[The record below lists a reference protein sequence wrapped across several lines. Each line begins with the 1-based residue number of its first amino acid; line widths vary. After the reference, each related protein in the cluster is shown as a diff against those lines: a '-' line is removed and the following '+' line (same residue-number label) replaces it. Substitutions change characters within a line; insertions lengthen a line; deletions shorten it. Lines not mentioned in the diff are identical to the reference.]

1 MLDKDD
7 KKTSKPILRPF
18 RGLLAY
24 AGPMR
29 GQIRKATFYSIL
41 NKIFDLAPPALIGLA
56 VDIVTRREESLLG
69 SFGIRALETQFLVLA
84 GATIL
89 VWVFESIFE
98 YLSSVTWR
106 RLSQDL
112 QHAMRLDA
120 YAHVQGLEL
129 RWFEDRSSGELM
141 ATLND
146 DINQLERFLDRGAND
161 IIQVTTTAL
170 VIGTLY
176 FLTIPTLAWAAVL
189 PIPVIIFGSV
199 LFQKLL
205 APRYREVRSRVGELN
220 SRLANDLG
228 GMPTIHAYG
237 AEAYELD
244 RIREES
250 EAYKLANSRAIA
262 LSSAFS
268 PLIRMVILASFSYML
283 FAGGLLV
290 LDGGL
295 EAGAYTTAIFLTQRL
310 LWPLTRLGETFD
322 LYQRAMASTAR
333 VLALLRVESQRPEG
347 QEPAPEDGFR
357 GEIEV
362 RDLHY
367 SYLPGQPVL
376 SGMNL
381 DIAAGTTVG
390 IVGLTGA
397 GKSTLLKL
405 LLRFYKPVSGSI
417 QLDGKDLGTWR
428 NADLRRALAFVSQ
441 EVYLFH
447 GTVRENI
454 AYGNPN
460 ATQKTIERAARIAE
474 IHSFVEG
481 LPGGYDTLVGERGIK
496 LSGGQRQRVS
506 LARAILR
513 DPPLL
518 FLDEATSSV
527 DNETEAAIQRS
538 LEKLAHDRTILIVAH
553 RLSTVR
559 HADMIYVL
567 DQGQVIESGRHGA
580 LLEACGAYAK
590 LWAVQTGELPAVVAR
605 GKGRQ

>member
-1 MLDKDD
+1 MPNQDD
-7 KKTSKPILRPF
+7 NKRESRVGRPL

-29 GQIRKATFYSIL
+29 GKIRIAIFYSIL
-41 NKIFDLAPPALIGLA
+41 NKIFDLAPPALIGVA
-56 VDIVTRREESLLG
+56 VDIVDRREESLLG
-69 SFGIRALETQFLVLA
+69 SFGIRDLQTQFLVLA
-84 GATIL
+84 AATIL
-89 VWVFESIFE
+89 VWILESVFE

-106 RLSQDL
+106 RLSQEL

-120 YAHVQGLEL
+120 YGHVQGLEL

-161 IIQVTTTAL
+161 IIQVTTTVL

-176 FLTIPTLAWAAVL
+176 WLTVPSLAWAAVL
-189 PIPVIIFGSV
+189 PIPLIIFGSV

-220 SRLANDLG
+220 SRLVNDLG

-250 EAYKLANSRAIA
+250 EAYKRANSRAIA

-283 FAGGLLV
+283 VAGGMLV

-333 VLALLRVESQRPEG
+333 VLGLLRIESHLPEG
-347 QEPAPEDGFR
+347 DLPAPEGGFR
-357 GEIEV
+357 GEIQV
-362 RDLHY
+362 RDLGY
-367 SYLPGQPVL
+367 SYLPGHPVIQ
-376 SGMNL
+376 GMDL

-405 LLRFYKPVSGSI
+405 LLRFYVPGSGRI
-417 QLDGKDLGTWR
+417 ELDGEDLSRWR
-428 NADLRRALAFVSQ
+428 NADLRQALAFVSQ

-447 GTVRENI
+447 GSVRENI
-454 AYGNPN
+454 AYGNPD
-460 ATQKTIERAARIAE
+460 ASQESIEKAARIAE
-474 IHSFVEG
+474 IHDFVEG
-481 LPGGYDTLVGERGIK
+481 LPLGYDTLVGERGIK

-513 DPPLL
+513 NPPLL

-567 DQGQVIESGRHGA
+567 DRGRVVESGRHAA
-580 LLEACGAYAK
+580 LLEADGAYAR
-590 LWAVQTGELPAVVAR
+590 LWSVQTGESPISAGPR
-605 GKGRQ
+605 P

>member
-1 MLDKDD
+1 MSKKKDEME
-7 KKTSKPILRPF
+7 PGRVRRPL

-24 AGPMR
+24 ARPLR
-29 GQIRKATFYSIL
+29 GRIRKASLYSVL
-41 NKIFDLAPPALIGLA
+41 NKIFDLAPPALIGVA
-56 VDIVTRREESLLG
+56 VDIVVRRQKSLLG
-69 SFGIRALETQFLVLA
+69 EIGIQDLETQFLVLA

-89 VWVFESIFE
+89 IWVLESLFE

-112 QHAMRLDA
+112 QHSLRLDA
-120 YAHVQGLEL
+120 YSHVQGLQL

-146 DINQLERFLDRGAND
+146 DINQLERFLDRGASD
-161 IIQVTTTAL
+161 ILQVTTTAL

-199 LFQKLL
+199 FFQKLL
-205 APRYREVRSRVGELN
+205 APRYREVRTRVGELN
-220 SRLANDLG
+220 ARLANDLG

-237 AEAYELD
+237 AEAYELQ

-268 PLIRMVILASFSYML
+268 PLIRMVILAAFSYML
-283 FAGGLLV
+283 VAGGLLV

-295 EAGAYTTAIFLTQRL
+295 SAGAYTMAIFLTQRL
-310 LWPLTRLGETFD
+310 LWPMTRLGETFD

-333 VLALLRVESQRPEG
+333 VLALLRIDFKLPEG
-347 QEPAPEDGFR
+347 TEPAPQGGFR
-357 GEIEV
+357 GEIQV
-362 RDLHY
+362 RGLGY
-367 SYLPGQPVL
+367 SYLPGLPVL
-376 SGMNL
+376 RDLDL

-405 LLRFYKPVSGSI
+405 LLRFYVPGTGSI
-417 QLDGKDLGTWR
+417 QLDGKDLGAWR
-428 NADLRRALAFVSQ
+428 NADLRQALAFVSQ

-447 GTVRENI
+447 GSVRENI
-454 AYGNPN
+454 AYGNPD
-460 ATQKTIERAARIAE
+460 ASPEDLERAARIAE
-474 IHSFVEG
+474 IHDFIEG
-481 LPGGYDTLVGERGIK
+481 LPEGYDTLVGERGIK

-538 LEKLAHDRTILIVAH
+538 LEKLSHDRTILIVAH

-559 HADMIYVL
+559 RADMIYVL
-567 DQGQVIESGRHGA
+567 DQGQVVESGRHEA
-580 LLEACGAYAK
+580 LLEANGAYAR
-590 LWAVQTGELPAVVAR
+590 LWSVQTGEYTGAFR
-605 GKGRQ
+605 